1 MILGFLQRIGRS
13 LMLPIAVLPAA
24 AILVRLGADDMLNIP
39 FVHEGGNALL
49 DPSNMG
55 LIFAIGVAIG
65 FSKDGNGA
73 AALSGTVAYLVLN
86 ATAQSFNEDINM
98 NVLGGILSGIVA
110 GLLYNRFYRIQLP
123 DWLAFFGGRRFVPI
137 VTSVAMVILG
147 GVAGL
152 VWPSVQN
159 GINSLGQWI
168 IHSGAAGVGAYGF
181 FNRLLIPTGLHHVIN
196 TLIWFDFGTF
206 KNAAGDVFH
215 GDIPRF
221 LNGDPKAGIFTAGF
235 FPVMMFGLP
244 GACLAMYVTAKRHR
258 KKVVGGFL
266 FGLAFTSFLTGVTE
280 TIEFSFMFLAPFLY
294 VIHAVLAGTSL
305 MVANLFGIHDG
316 FGFSASFIDYL
327 LNFNIAQ
334 KPLLLLAQG
343 IAYGIIYF
351 IVFYLAIRI
360 FNIKTP
366 GRENEGEQGEDAS
379 SWLFDQELSGSKPS
393 DSGASGQP
401 SSSGGKF
408 DNIAYHYL
416 QALGGKE
423 NIDTF
428 DSCATRLR
436 LKMNDMSKVDEAE
449 LKRNGAAGIMKMGK
463 RNLQVVVGTQV
474 EFVADAIRERM
485 DSGNTEAPESEPKP
499 QQEKEEPSAHHQLPP
514 LRADDFVAPLDGKV
528 IPLTD
533 VDDDVFSQKM
543 MGDGLAIEPTG
554 GSVASPVNGKIINI
568 FPTKHAI
575 GIRSEGGYEIMVHL
589 GLDTVKL
596 NGQGFDSLI
605 SEDQNVSQGQEIMK
619 IDLDYLRKNA
629 PSTVSPIV
637 FTNLGEGQSVD
648 LKHTGEV
655 KQGTTGI
662 LEIE

>member
-39 FVHEGGNALL
+39 FVTAGGNGIL
-49 DPSNMG
+49 DPDG
-55 LIFAIGVAIG
+55 LALIFAIGVAIG
-65 FSKDGNGA
+65 FSRDKSGA
-73 AALSGTVAYLVLN
+73 AALSGAVGYLVL
-86 ATAQSFNEDINM
+86 TAAAQGIDKNIDM
-98 NVLGGILSGIVA
+98 NVLGGIIAGVIA
-110 GLLYNRFYRIQLP
+110 GLLYNRFYQIQLP

-137 VTSVAMVILG
+137 VTAVAMVILG
-147 GVAGL
+147 GVAGF
-152 VWPSVQN
+152 VWPPVQDA
-159 GINSLGQWI
+159 INNLGEWI
-168 IHSGAAGVGAYGF
+168 IHSGAIGLGAYGF

-196 TLIWFDFGTF
+196 TLIWFEFGTF
-206 KNAAGDVFH
+206 KDAAGNVFH

-221 LNGDPKAGIFTAGF
+221 LNGDRSAGIFTAGF

-244 GACLAMYVTAKRHR
+244 GACLAMYVTAKKHR
-258 KKVVGGFL
+258 KKVIGGFL

-280 TIEFSFMFLAPFLY
+280 PIEFSFMFLAPVLY
-294 VIHAVLAGTSL
+294 VIHAILAGTSL
-305 MVANLFGIHDG
+305 MVANLIGIHDG

-327 LNFNIAQ
+327 LNFTLAQ
-334 KPLLLLAQG
+334 KPLLLLLQVL
-343 IAYGIIYF
+343 IYGIVYF
-351 IVFYLAIRI
+351 IVFYFAIKA

-366 GRENEGEQGEDAS
+366 GREDEGEEGADT
-379 SWLFDQELSGSKPS
+379 SWLFDQNL
-393 DSGASGQP
+393 
-401 SSSGGKF
+401 SSSKTTTSEATGRASDGKY
-408 DNIAYHYL
+408 DSTAYHYL

-423 NIDTF
+423 NIASF

-436 LKMNDMSKVDEAE
+436 MKMNDMSKVNEAE

-463 RNLQVVVGTQV
+463 KNLQVVVGTQV

-485 DSGNTEAPESEPKP
+485 ESGNTGPPESESKT
-499 QQEKEEPSAHHQLPP
+499 QQEGEEPAAHPLPP
-514 LRADDFVAPLDGKV
+514 LQADEFAAPLDGKL

-543 MGDGLAIEPTG
+543 MGDGFAIEPTG

-575 GIRSEGGYEIMVHL
+575 GILSKEGYEIMIHL

-596 NGQGFDSLI
+596 NGQGFEALI
-605 SEDQNVSQGQEIMK
+605 DEDQNVSKGQEIMK
-619 IDLDYLRKNA
+619 IDLDFIKNNA

-637 FTNLGEGQSVD
+637 FTNLAEGQFVD
-648 LKHTGEV
+648 LKQTGEV
-655 KQGTTGI
+655 KQGATGI
-662 LEIE
+662 LAIE